1 MPNKNTQE
9 ALTDTT
15 HGAQPSKIDKIE
27 NLDAVKYVRELL
39 SKEIQFRRDRTW
51 GIFAWTS
58 NILVG
63 IIGGVI
69 AVNSS
74 DRGFAMSNSH
84 KLLLCSAVIIVAGFS
99 NAWIGNY
106 TKKEQ
111 QLRMRANELDLQ
123 HTGIRLHSDGSRLN
137 ASYRVAVPLLAIAAI
152 LAIVLVHKPSA
163 GAQQPTPVTPAITNP
178 K

>member
-1 MPNKNTQE
+1 MPNKNTQKPLDNSKN
-9 ALTDTT
+9 ATLILKTD
-15 HGAQPSKIDKIE
+15 KID
-27 NLDAVKYVRELL
+27 NLDTIKYVRELL
-39 SKEIQFRRDRTW
+39 SKEIQFRRERTW
-51 GIFAWTS
+51 SIFSWTS

-74 DRGFAMSNSH
+74 DKGFAMSDTH
-84 KLLLCSAVIIVAGFS
+84 KFLLCSAVVIIAGFS

-111 QLRMRANELDLQ
+111 ELRMRANDLDIP
-123 HTGIRLHSDGSRLN
+123 HTGIRLHSDGRRLN

-152 LAIVLVHKPSA
+152 LAIILVRKPEAKIPSV
-163 GAQQPTPVTPAITNP
+163 PPVTPVTTNP
-178 K
+178 N